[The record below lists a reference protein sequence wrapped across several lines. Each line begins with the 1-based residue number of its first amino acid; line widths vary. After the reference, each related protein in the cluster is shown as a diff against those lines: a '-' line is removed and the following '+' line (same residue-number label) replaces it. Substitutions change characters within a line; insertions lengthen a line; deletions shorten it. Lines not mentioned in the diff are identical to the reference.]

1 MAPTNNS
8 FFDEGMDIFAK
19 PLFLHSSCNHN
30 NTYTLESTILFN
42 LGLAYCSIQDFERG
56 ILYLEKSL
64 FVSQKLPSMISAS
77 EAPPQHVILHNI
89 GRVRFLAGN
98 YFEAIKAYSSTLAEQ
113 GVPQDLKAEEKIF
126 SEIDS
131 FHTAATL
138 NCIAVCSLHS
148 HADVIS
154 YPLDKTLLLLLQVHC
169 ILDEVLLS
177 CADMNISRAVALE
190 KAVVVNNIGRALYQL
205 ADFFGALSAYTEAY
219 VLRTDLLGND
229 HLDVAVS
236 FYNIAEAQCCLGND
250 TEAIK
255 GYEAFILNATKQIGI

>member
-89 GRVRFLAGN
+89 GRVHFLAGN

-113 GVPQDLKAEEKIF
+113 EFHKTSKQRRKF
-126 SEIDS
+126 SPRLIP
-131 FHTAATL
+131 F
-138 NCIAVCSLHS
+138 
-148 HADVIS
+148 
-154 YPLDKTLLLLLQVHC
+154 TLLL
-169 ILDEVLLS
+169 
-177 CADMNISRAVALE
+177 R
-190 KAVVVNNIGRALYQL
+190 
-205 ADFFGALSAYTEAY
+205 
-219 VLRTDLLGND
+219 
-229 HLDVAVS
+229 
-236 FYNIAEAQCCLGND
+236 
-250 TEAIK
+250 
-255 GYEAFILNATKQIGI
+255 